1 MTVRLPGKRS
11 MTMEIWKDIVGFDGY
26 QISNEG
32 RVRSHG
38 KVTYTERHG
47 ARHWKDRIIKQ
58 KVSRRDGR
66 ARVCL
71 WANGREHTILVH
83 RLQAEAFLGKP
94 EDPKMT
100 VNHKDGNPL
109 NNVVDN
115 LEWIS
120 REDNIRY
127 GFEHGQYSTQKPIVI
142 VSDDDVHTFRS
153 FAECDRYLDRP
164 IGYVCNVK
172 KHGRIIKDR
181 NGREYQYL

>member
-1 MTVRLPGKRS
+1 
-11 MTMEIWKDIVGFDGY
+11 MEIWKDIVGFEGY
-26 QISNEG
+26 QISSEG

-38 KVTYTERHG
+38 KVTSNSRYAE
-47 ARHWKDRIIKQ
+47 RHWKDRILKQ
-58 KVSRRDGR
+58 KVSKRDGR

-94 EDPKMT
+94 EDPTMT

-109 NNVVDN
+109 NNVVEN

-120 REDNIRY
+120 RGENIRY

-142 VSDDDVHTFRS
+142 VSDDDVRTFRS
-153 FAECDRYLDRP
+153 LSECDRYLERP
-164 IGYVCNVK
+164 IGYVWDAQKN
-172 KHGRIIKDR
+172 GRIIKDR